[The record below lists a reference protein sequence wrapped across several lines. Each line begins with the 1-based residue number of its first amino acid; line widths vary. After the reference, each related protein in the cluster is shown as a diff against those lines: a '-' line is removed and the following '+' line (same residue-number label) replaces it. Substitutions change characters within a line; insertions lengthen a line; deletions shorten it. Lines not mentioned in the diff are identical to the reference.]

1 MVKAPKRLP
10 KPHSVNRK
18 RIISDVKVSFRVRMI
33 LFRRSARCCSIDATR
48 PFPFFLKKTG
58 CSLLPASR
66 GSFFQRWK
74 FLSRAAAR
82 FLQRENS
89 SREPRRLFYRVIFAL
104 ASRGGFF
111 TRWYLLSRAAATFFQ
126 GEIASRELRED
137 FAEKNWEKFGGLEK
151 LYYVRG
157 RKVRRWSAPK
167 GGANKHRGKL
177 PQILFKRSRCPT
189 SSFLNGEKP
198 FKRGH

>member
-1 MVKAPKRLP
+1 MREATLLSSCVRVVLP
-10 KPHSVNRK
+10 
-18 RIISDVKVSFRVRMI
+18 
-33 LFRRSARCCSIDATR
+33 
-48 PFPFFLKKTG
+48 
-58 CSLLPASR
+58 
-66 GSFFQRWK
+66 RWK
-74 FLSRAAAR
+74 RTCKFFPRAARAFFR
-82 FLQRENS
+82 GDIC

-126 GEIASRELRED
+126 GEIASRELWED

-151 LYYVRG
+151 LYYVCG
-157 RKVRRWSAPK
+157 RKVRRWSASNEE
-167 GGANKHRGKL
+167 ANKHRGKL

>member
-1 MVKAPKRLP
+1 MREATLLSSCVRVVLP
-10 KPHSVNRK
+10 
-18 RIISDVKVSFRVRMI
+18 
-33 LFRRSARCCSIDATR
+33 
-48 PFPFFLKKTG
+48 
-58 CSLLPASR
+58 
-66 GSFFQRWK
+66 RWK
-74 FLSRAAAR
+74 RTCKFFPRAARAVLR
-82 FLQRENS
+82 GENS
-89 SREPRRLFYRVIFAL
+89 SREPREPFSGVIFAL

-111 TRWYLLSRAAATFFQ
+111 TRWYLLSRAAATVFQ
-126 GEIASRELRED
+126 GEIASREPRED

-157 RKVRRWSAPK
+157 RKVRRWSASK
-167 GGANKHRGKL
+167 GEANKHRGKL